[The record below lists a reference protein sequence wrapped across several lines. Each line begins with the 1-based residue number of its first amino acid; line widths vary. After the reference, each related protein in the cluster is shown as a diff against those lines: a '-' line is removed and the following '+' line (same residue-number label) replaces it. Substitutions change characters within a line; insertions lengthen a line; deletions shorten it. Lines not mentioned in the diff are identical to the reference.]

1 MESELVEVSLTEPA
15 AEKVRDLMKN
25 EGGTY
30 QYLRV
35 FVTGGGCS
43 GLSYGMTFEEK
54 TENGDRVYETNGVKV
69 VVDEFSE
76 PYVKGMTVD
85 WQESLMGT
93 GFVVNNPNA
102 QSTCAC
108 GSSFHA

>member
-1 MESELVEVSLTEPA
+1 MEVETVDIALTDDASRKVQSLME
-15 AEKVRDLMKN
+15 E
-25 EGGTY
+25 EGGSY
-30 QYLRV
+30 RYLRV

-54 TENGDRVYETNGVKV
+54 EEDSDQVVESNGVQLL
-69 VVDEFSE
+69 VDEFSKE
-76 PYVKGMTVD
+76 YLKGMVVD

-93 GFVVNNPNA
+93 GFVINNPNA

-108 GSSFHA
+108 GHSFSA

>member
-1 MESELVEVSLTEPA
+1 MDVNLTENA
-15 AEKVRDLMKN
+15 ATKVQALMEQ

-30 QYLRV
+30 EYLRV

-43 GLSYGMTFEEK
+43 GLSYGMTFEER
-54 TENGDRVYETNGVKV
+54 EEDGDLVVESNGVKIL
-69 VVDEFSE
+69 VDEFSKD
-76 PYVKGMTVD
+76 YLKGMTVD